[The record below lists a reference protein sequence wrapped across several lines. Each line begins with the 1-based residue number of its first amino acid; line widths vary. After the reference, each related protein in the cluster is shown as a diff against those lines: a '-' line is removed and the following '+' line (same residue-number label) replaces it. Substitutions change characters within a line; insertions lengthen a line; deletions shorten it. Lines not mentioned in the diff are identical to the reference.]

1 MSSEENEKS
10 TEMESCAELEKI
22 EIHLLL
28 EGIYSHY
35 GFDFRNYVFASI
47 RRRIW
52 YRIRAERLN
61 NVSSLQEK
69 VLHDSSVMARLISDF
84 SIHVSEMFRNPRF
97 FESFRKNVVPLLNEL
112 PFVRI
117 WHAGC
122 STGEEVYSM
131 AIILQEEGLYHKTKI
146 YATDM
151 NEDLLTKAKKGVYSL
166 DKIRVYREN
175 YQIAGGRKEFEK
187 YYEVSNDKAIF
198 HPFLTQN
205 VIFAQ
210 HNLATDHSFNEF
222 HVIICRNVMIYFDK
236 ILRNRVHG
244 LFSESLCLS
253 GILGLGDKE
262 DIAFNHYSQCYEV
275 FDQEQKI
282 YRKVKLL
289 DTCNTVAGPC
299 IKKI

>member
-1 MSSEENEKS
+1 MNSEENEKS
-10 TEMESCAELEKI
+10 TDVESYDELEKI

-35 GFDFRNYVFASI
+35 GFDFRNYVSASI

-52 YRIRAERLN
+52 YRIRAERLK

-69 VLHDSSVMARLISDF
+69 VLHDPNVMARLLSDF

-97 FESFRKNVVPLLNEL
+97 FESFRKNVVPLLKEL

-131 AIILQEEGLYHKTKI
+131 AIILHEEGLYDKTKI

-151 NEDLLTKAKKGVYSL
+151 NEDVLKKAKEGVYSL
-166 DKIRVYREN
+166 DKMRTYMDN
-175 YQIAGGRKEFEK
+175 YQLAGGSKEFEK
-187 YYEVSNDKAIF
+187 YFEVSNDKAIF
-198 HPFLTQN
+198 HPFLRQN

-236 ILRNRVHG
+236 ILQNRVQG
-244 LFSESLCLS
+244 LFIESLCTS

-262 DIAFNHYSQCYEV
+262 DIAFNHHSQYYEA
-275 FDQEQKI
+275 FDPEQKI
-282 YRKVKLL
+282 YRKVK
-289 DTCNTVAGPC
+289 
-299 IKKI
+299 